1 MNGKTAAADILPARI
16 TLTGINKNRHISLIQ
31 KLFNGENMTPSQK
44 NNEKNNQTRRDALK
58 QLVLGGVG
66 AAATVPVIRSLEET
80 CLAEQKNSAAVKVD
94 VKPAADP
101 KAAEAAK
108 TTAQAAK
115 TDAVSGATR
124 TSFNMPARAKLNE
137 KMQLSK
143 IGNVTISRMFL
154 GGNLIGGWAH
164 ARDLIYVSDLV
175 KAYHTKN
182 KVFETF
188 YIAEQ
193 CGINAFLGH
202 YSLFDMVTDYW
213 KWTDGK
219 IQYIA
224 DCAAG
229 PQNIAA
235 LPDIIKRT
243 VDKGAVGC
251 YLQGETTDRLVREN
265 QFDLLEKCFNAIR
278 DNKVIA
284 GIGAH
289 RIETLK
295 AVVDHGIVPDF
306 WMKTFHNHNYWS
318 VKNPSE
324 HDNVFCRKPDETAE
338 FMKNRKEPW
347 IAFKVLAAGAIR
359 PKEGFRF
366 AFEGG
371 ADFLCVGMYDFQ
383 VVDDVNI
390 CVDVLKSKINRQRPW
405 ITQNVDRKAYED
417 ALQKAQEE
425 AEEKEDA

>member
-1 MNGKTAAADILPARI
+1 M
-16 TLTGINKNRHISLIQ
+16 
-31 KLFNGENMTPSQK
+31 ENP
-44 NNEKNNQTRRDALK
+44 EKNIDKTSSTSRRDVLK
-58 QLVLGGVG
+58 QFVLGGMG
-66 AAATVPVIRSLEET
+66 AAAAVPAIRSLEET
-80 CLAEQKNSAAVKVD
+80 CLAQKND
-94 VKPAADP
+94 I
-101 KAAEAAK
+101 KAAEPKIEVKASEPKANAAK
-108 TTAQAAK
+108 NTK

-124 TSFNMPARAKLNE
+124 TSFNMPVKAKLVE
-137 KMQLSK
+137 KIQLSK

-193 CGINAFLGH
+193 CGVNAFLGH

-219 IQYIA
+219 IQFIA

-229 PQNIAA
+229 PQNIKD
-235 LPDIIKRT
+235 LPNIIKSV

-251 YLQGETTDRLVREN
+251 YIQGETTDRLVREK
-265 QFDLLEKCFNAIR
+265 QFDILEKCFTAIK

-289 RIETLK
+289 RVESLK
-295 AVVDHGIVPDF
+295 AVVDYGLIPDF

-324 HDNVFCRKPDETAE
+324 HDNVFCRKPDETKE
-338 FMKNRKEPW
+338 FMAGRKEPW

-359 PKEGFRF
+359 PNEGFQY

-390 CVDVLKSKINRQRPW
+390 CVKVLKSKFNRQRPW
-405 ITQNVDRKAYED
+405 ITPEVDRKAYEE
-417 ALQKAQEE
+417 ALKKAREE